1 MFLIEDNN
9 FLEEKH
15 KKHIDEII
23 LSDKF
28 PWYNINASIT
38 KDYKHFTSV
47 KPFLSHCILERK
59 ETRLEDIY
67 KSNQNKFSLSVLDA
81 FCSKHKI
88 KVNEVFRMDINLTY
102 NNGFEKCDTHEDHE
116 FEHKQLLVYLNDCD
130 KTLCTVIEDEGKK
143 IKIEPVKFKG
153 VCFESKPHYH
163 FFPKQ
168 GIRVVLV
175 ITFDGNIY

>member
-1 MFLIEDNN
+1 MFLIEDTD
-9 FLEEKH
+9 FLEERH

-47 KPFLSHCILERK
+47 KPFLSHRILERK
-59 ETRLEDIY
+59 ETRLEDTY

-81 FCSKHKI
+81 FC
-88 KVNEVFRMDINLTY
+88 
-102 NNGFEKCDTHEDHE
+102 HE

-153 VCFESKPHYH
+153 ACFESKPHYH